1 MDPLMDSL
9 LKELELANLEGR
21 EHALRAMVER
31 ERAER
36 IEAQEKAK
44 QLEQE
49 LKLLRAAPT
58 GGPQKHSEG

>member
-1 MDPLMDSL
+1 MDPLL
-9 LKELELANLEGR
+9 TELELAALDGR

-44 QLEQE
+44 RLERE
-49 LKLLRAAPT
+49 LKLLRAAS
-58 GGPQKHSEG
+58 GGPQKRSEE